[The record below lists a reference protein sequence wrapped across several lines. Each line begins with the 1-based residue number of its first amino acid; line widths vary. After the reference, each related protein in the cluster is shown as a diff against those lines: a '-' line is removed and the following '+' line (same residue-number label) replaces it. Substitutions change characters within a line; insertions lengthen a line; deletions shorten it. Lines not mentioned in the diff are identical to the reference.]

1 MSTSHSSNLD
11 LDLIHCN
18 KINML
23 GYACYDL
30 EMIRCVMIIAKHT
43 KLM

>member
-1 MSTSHSSNLD
+1 MSTSHSSTLD

-23 GYACYDL
+23 GYDL
-30 EMIRCVMIIAKHT
+30 EMIRYVMITAKHT